1 MRIAQSDQSSASCI
15 TVRNLTD
22 GAARHPLLDKAEPG
36 SMVALYGLEHN
47 YHSGDYA
54 ETQNT
59 VIFVTS
65 SGFVGD
71 RVVRVRS
78 RSAVGCRASR

>member
-1 MRIAQSDQSSASCI
+1 MRIAQSEPLTPSCI

-22 GAARHPLLDKAEPG
+22 GVARHPLLHKAQPG
-36 SMVALYGLEHN
+36 TMVTLYGLEHN

-59 VIFVTS
+59 VIYMTP
-65 SGFVGD
+65 
-71 RVVRVRS
+71 
-78 RSAVGCRASR
+78 